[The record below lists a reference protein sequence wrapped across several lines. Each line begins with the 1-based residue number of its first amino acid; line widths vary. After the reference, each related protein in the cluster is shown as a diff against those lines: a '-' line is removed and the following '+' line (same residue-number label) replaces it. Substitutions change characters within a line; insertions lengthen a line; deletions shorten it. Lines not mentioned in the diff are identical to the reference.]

1 MFLEFPASSERGGIF
16 LNNSHEESNSKKE
29 FCFVVHAPISLIL
42 HYFLFMTG
50 ELMSPFEGGL
60 LIWGNVIF
68 NFMRVGEAVK
78 LEKGHIFLLELPV
91 IHL

>member
-1 MFLEFPASSERGGIF
+1 
-16 LNNSHEESNSKKE
+16 
-29 FCFVVHAPISLIL
+29 
-42 HYFLFMTG
+42 MTG